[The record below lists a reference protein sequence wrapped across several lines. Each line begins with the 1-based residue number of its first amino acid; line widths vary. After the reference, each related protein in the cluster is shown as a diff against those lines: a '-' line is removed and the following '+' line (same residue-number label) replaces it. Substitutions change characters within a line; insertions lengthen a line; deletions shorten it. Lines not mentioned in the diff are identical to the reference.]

1 MLSLRHTLTCQ
12 CPCCILINKKVSIL
26 GVRVDFTN
34 KFDRPVMTVHVS
46 PRNIAYQDDIEVKNA
61 LIDLVGDYHLQNDLK
76 VGECS
81 FRSSDEQEH
90 FITRRKR
97 NEYTICFHTLPSKVE
112 PALVGGEV
120 LSEAGAL
127 PPK

>member
-1 MLSLRHTLTCQ
+1 MLSLRHTLTCR

-26 GVRVDFTN
+26 GVRINFTQI
-34 KFDRPVMTVHVS
+34 DRPVMTVHVS
-46 PRNIAYQDDIEVKNA
+46 PRNIAYQDDMEVQNA
-61 LIDLVGDYHLQNDLK
+61 LIDLVLDYHLENELK
-76 VGECS
+76 VGECT

-97 NEYTICFHTLPSKVE
+97 NDYTICFHTLPSKVE
-112 PALVGGEV
+112 PALVGSEV

-127 PPK
+127 SPK